1 MRDFLLIVISIYK
14 CVERKYFAIYKAFE
28 TVYVSYFMFK
38 VHGGTT
44 YKDIER
50 NVLHAEM
57 MALQNEQINANV
69 DTVLF
74 FDEANTTEAL
84 GMIKEIMVDRRCNG
98 RTLSDRL
105 KFIVACN
112 PYRKQVEFP

>member
-1 MRDFLLIVISIYK
+1 MISLQLHE
-14 CVERKYFAIYKAFE
+14 CFNLKYLAIDVPFVAIY
-28 TVYVSYFMFK
+28 VSRFMLK
-38 VHGGTT
+38 IHGGTT

-57 MALQNEQINANV
+57 LALKNEQINSNV

-74 FDEANTTEAL
+74 FDEANTSEAL

-98 RTLSDRL
+98 RPLSDRL

-112 PYRKQVEFP
+112 PYRRQVKF

>member
-1 MRDFLLIVISIYK
+1 MNILKFVVLV
-14 CVERKYFAIYKAFE
+14 FPF
-28 TVYVSYFMFK
+28 FK
-38 VHGGTT
+38 IHGGTT

-50 NVLHAEM
+50 NVVHAEA
-57 MALQNEQINANV
+57 MAIKNEQHNKNV

-74 FDEANTTEAL
+74 FDEANTTDAL

-98 RTLSDRL
+98 RPLSDHL

-112 PYRKQVEFP
+112 PYRRQVQFKKSHRAV

>member
-1 MRDFLLIVISIYK
+1 MNELNLNIFWSIFVSRLI
-14 CVERKYFAIYKAFE
+14 
-28 TVYVSYFMFK
+28 FK
-38 VHGGTT
+38 IHGGTT

-57 MALQNEQINANV
+57 MAKQLINRNV

-74 FDEANTTEAL
+74 FDEANTCEAL

-98 RTLSDRL
+98 RPLSDRL

-112 PYRKQVEFP
+112 PYRRQVQFQ

>member
-1 MRDFLLIVISIYK
+1 MPFV
-14 CVERKYFAIYKAFE
+14 AIY
-28 TVYVSYFMFK
+28 VSRFMLK
-38 VHGGTT
+38 IHGGTT

-57 MALQNEQINANV
+57 LALKNEQINRNV

-74 FDEANTTEAL
+74 FDEANTSEAL

-98 RTLSDRL
+98 RPLSDRL

-112 PYRKQVEFP
+112 PYRRQVEF

>member
-1 MRDFLLIVISIYK
+1 MRFCCDTISI
-14 CVERKYFAIYKAFE
+14 CECFELKYLAINKAFE
-28 TVYVSYFMFK
+28 TVYVSHFMFK

-50 NVLHAEM
+50 SVLHAET
-57 MALQNEQINANV
+57 MALKNEQINRNV

-74 FDEANTTEAL
+74 FDEANTSEAL

-98 RTLSDRL
+98 RPLSDRL

-112 PYRKQVEFP
+112 PYRRQVEFP

>member
-1 MRDFLLIVISIYK
+1 
-14 CVERKYFAIYKAFE
+14 
-28 TVYVSYFMFK
+28 MFCLK
-38 VHGGTT
+38 IHGGTT
-44 YKDIER
+44 LKDIEKK
-50 NVLHAEM
+50 VLRAEE
-57 MALQNEQINANV
+57 MAIKNAQHDI

-98 RTLSDRL
+98 RPLRSESSRL

-112 PYRKQVEFP
+112 PYRRCVHFVKIS